1 MESVNGYIED
11 GDLDDFSDGS
21 LVDFRRKHGDA
32 KDDANMMLGLVSSGK
47 KKVQLVN
54 EDSSDEVNAG
64 NAKSKRNN
72 LKGSKNNNKRDN
84 NNNNNNNNNNGS
96 GYTSS

>member
-32 KDDANMMLGLVSSGK
+32 VEDAHNMLGLVSCGK

-54 EDSSDEVNAG
+54 EDSSVEVNDG

-72 LKGSKNNNKRDN
+72 LKGCKNNRFGINRIIFN
-84 NNNNNNNNNNGS
+84 QVFNS
-96 GYTSS
+96 I

>member
-32 KDDANMMLGLVSSGK
+32 VEDAHNMLGLGCRK
-47 KKVQLVN
+47 TRRHQIF
-54 EDSSDEVNAG
+54 
-64 NAKSKRNN
+64 
-72 LKGSKNNNKRDN
+72 SKN
-84 NNNNNNNNNNGS
+84 
-96 GYTSS
+96 TIPA